1 MNSIRRVAPVLIV
14 ALVIAL
20 LFGGLVNAPALAQT
34 ARQQFGWILAKRLT
48 VDTTATIGGAAAIAG
63 ATTVGGALAVTGN
76 TSTAGLSATGDTAL
90 GGNVSLG
97 DFTSLEYAGNL
108 AVLDGGPL
116 TPLRTFQQIS
126 AAGAA
131 GMTVTTTSRGTIVT
145 IVNMGSNAVTITD
158 TGTTMLGSNAALGQ
172 YDTLTLISDGTNMIE
187 LARANN

>member
-1 MNSIRRVAPVLIV
+1 MRKLI
-14 ALVIAL
+14 AAL
-20 LFGGLVNAPALAQT
+20 LVASILVTAFAVTVDAQT
-34 ARQQFGWILAKRLT
+34 FYQRFENVWAKTLRST
-48 VDTTATIGGAAAIAG
+48 GAATIGGAA
-63 ATTVGGALAVTGN
+63 TVGGALAVTGN
-76 TSTAGLSATGDTAL
+76 TSTAGLTASGDSAL
-90 GGNVSLG
+90 GGSVTLG
-97 DFTSLEYAGNL
+97 DFTGFEYSGNL

-116 TPLRTFQQIS
+116 TPVRTFQQIS

-187 LARANN
+187 VARANN